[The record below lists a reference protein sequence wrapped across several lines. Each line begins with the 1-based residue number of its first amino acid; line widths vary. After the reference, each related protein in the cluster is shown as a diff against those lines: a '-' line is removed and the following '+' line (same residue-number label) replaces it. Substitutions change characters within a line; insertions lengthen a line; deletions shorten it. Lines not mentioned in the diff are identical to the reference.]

1 MSETYNEEQVEK
13 IVSYIQKKERRL
25 SALNTAINGAV
36 APIYGQELA
45 EIAKLVYEDKVPCEG
60 LVDTS
65 KSFKNLYP
73 RAAINKQEE
82 KKEDKEYQ

>member
-1 MSETYNEEQVEK
+1 MSETFNEEQVEK

-25 SALNTAINGAV
+25 SALNTAINQAA

-45 EIAKLVYEDKVPCEG
+45 EIANMVYEDKVPCDG

-65 KSFKNLYP
+65 KSFQKLYP
-73 RAAINKQEE
+73 RSAVKKSE
-82 KKEDKEYQ
+82 KKEDETYQ

>member
-1 MSETYNEEQVEK
+1 MSDTFNEEQVEK

-25 SALNTAINGAV
+25 SALNTAINQAV

-45 EIAKLVYEDKVPCEG
+45 EIANLVYEDKVPCDG

-65 KSFKNLYP
+65 KSFQKLYP
-73 RAAINKQEE
+73 RAPIKKSKEKEE
-82 KKEDKEYQ
+82 DYQ